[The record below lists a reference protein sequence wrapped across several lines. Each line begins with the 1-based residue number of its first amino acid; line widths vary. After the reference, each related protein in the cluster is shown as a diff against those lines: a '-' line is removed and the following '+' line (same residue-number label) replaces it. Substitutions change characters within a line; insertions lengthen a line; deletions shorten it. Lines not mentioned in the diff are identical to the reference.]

1 MAVIAANVTYLHRVK
16 KILTQVKR
24 NVSVGSASLET
35 DLTVKVTMAVFT
47 TILCDSP
54 IQPLIDVLAIN
65 IMVCMSIIIFVSRA
79 RVLSHQCH

>member
-1 MAVIAANVTYLHRVK
+1 
-16 KILTQVKR
+16 
-24 NVSVGSASLET
+24 
-35 DLTVKVTMAVFT
+35 MAVFT

-79 RVLSHQCH
+79 IVLSHQCH